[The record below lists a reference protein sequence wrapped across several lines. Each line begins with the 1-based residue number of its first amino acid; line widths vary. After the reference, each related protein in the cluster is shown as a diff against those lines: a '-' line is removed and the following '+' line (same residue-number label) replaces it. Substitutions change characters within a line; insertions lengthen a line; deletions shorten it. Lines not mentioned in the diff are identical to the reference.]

1 MKECDNLIFPVSVLV
16 NLEVV
21 GTGGKDLMFQTTE
34 EHPWL
39 MNIYHHNVPNSF
51 ATTVAEEIYQNGLI
65 PSDTDFTNFR
75 RFAPNVA
82 AYDFAHAYNAYAYHT
97 ENGEKCAESL
107 S

>member
-1 MKECDNLIFPVSVLV
+1 
-16 NLEVV
+16 
-21 GTGGKDLMFQTTE
+21 MFQTTR
-34 EHPWL
+34 EHSWL

-97 ENGEKCAESL
+97 KNGEIQLGFYFNDFISIVYFRCNVGY
-107 S
+107 